1 MLCFLRLRGFRVIKI
16 LENVW
21 IVTWHVR
28 VQIIYTTKFL
38 YIQILHLYRNLIVLS
53 ANHVSVNNIPRI
65 IAYCPPNII
74 VQYFDASWKTCI
86 LKNNLNDVIFRRTNM
101 YSCVNIFM
109 VKNVTNVYKLS
120 HVQGWESNLENW
132 KFWLG
137 LALPFLEIQLR
148 LIICF
153 FTAHLSNWQ
162 N

>member
-1 MLCFLRLRGFRVIKI
+1 MVSPTSVRTISYWRLSSFASNFIQPDLSTSIKNWNTLVSMHGI
-16 LENVW
+16 CK
-21 IVTWHVR
+21 
-28 VQIIYTTKFL
+28 TK
-38 YIQILHLYRNLIVLS
+38 LS

-120 HVQGWESNLENW
+120 HVQGWESNMENW